1 GSFLAMQKCADGE
14 PHDNAQLRLQD
25 IPQAQLAQLGRIFG
39 PLAQA
44 ELPLALPL
52 YGNGPQCNRRGLTDL
67 GEYMVQQMAERNMI
81 VDVDHF
87 SAKARSQAL
96 DVLEDMDYSG
106 VISSHTWADDD
117 ALPRVYS
124 LGGFVGRM
132 AGSST

>member
-1 GSFLAMQKCADGE
+1 
-14 PHDNAQLRLQD
+14 
-25 IPQAQLAQLGRIFG
+25 
-39 PLAQA
+39 
-44 ELPLALPL
+44 
-52 YGNGPQCNRRGLTDL
+52 
-67 GEYMVQQMAERNMI
+67 VQQMAERNMI

-132 AGSST
+132 AGSSTNYVDQWKKMTGMMDGRYFWGIGYASDINGLAAQGGPRGEDADNPVKYPYTAMGGVEMKQQH